1 MTRPELQSFLRSR
14 YDRAGWLALLP
25 KLLPTTEP
33 WLQAQ
38 PLDFQDD
45 AVVAAAQLGRIPLAG
60 DRTVAVLEIR
70 VAGQVDLQRNRAGLR
85 NLVARFIGQAQAD
98 AVIAF
103 FVGDSPDYRFTFAAR
118 TSAFTPDGQLQQRDT
133 APRRYTYLF
142 GPGQPCRTALDR
154 FELLRSLGPR
164 AQLSDLIEA
173 FKVEPLFKEFYREYG
188 RVFDAVENHIR
199 PSLSDKE
206 PLRLFTQRLFNRLM
220 FLAFVERKGWLR
232 WEQRTDYLSALWDDY
247 RSKNRTAATPGN
259 FYADRLV
266 PLFFEGLNQPGR
278 PAGAAD
284 PRFGA
289 VPYLNGGLFEYADDG
304 TDRLPAL
311 RVPDDALALVLD
323 PESGLFSRFN
333 FTIAESTPQE
343 INVAVDPEMLGKVF
357 EELVTGRH
365 EQGSYYTPK
374 PIVAFMGRTALAEHL
389 LDRCPAEDR
398 AAIERFVHDD
408 DAAGLRDPEAVHR
421 ALVEVKI
428 CDPACGSGAYLLG
441 LLHEL
446 VELRSRLF
454 VSRQKPDPESAY
466 QRRLQIIERNLYG
479 VDKDAFAVNIAR
491 LRLWLAL
498 AVEFEGAV
506 PPPLPNLDFKIEA
519 GDSLASLSPETVLR
533 DEGQLIADTVRQFRQ
548 KKADYLKAHGKDKVA
563 LRGEIDH
570 LKATL
575 RGWLSTEGPSDAFHW
590 AIEFAEVFMP
600 EPATVSLSGGLNLG
614 DELAPA
620 AQPGGFDIIVANPPY
635 VRMELIKPQKPV
647 LRKRFPHVHAA
658 RADLYVY
665 FYARAHELLR
675 PGGVAAFISS
685 NKWLRA
691 GYGESLRQ
699 HLLDAQAFRLVM
711 DFGDQPVFQSATAY
725 PCIFVWQKKG
735 RGDDATAWAKV
746 TDLDRCYAEGVRPHF
761 LAIHTPVP
769 ADQFGVGKPR
779 LATSAGADLRSRME
793 QSGPHLGALFKGQPC
808 RGVVTGFNDAFLI
821 DQTTRDR
828 LIAETPA
835 AAEII
840 KPLLVG
846 EDVRRYSL
854 TYRNNY
860 MIYAYHGVDIRR
872 YPSIEKHLRPF
883 RSFTNDKGKT
893 VGLEHRA
900 TEQEWYELQQP
911 QMAYREWF
919 DQPKILYPEIG
930 LDARFAMD
938 EQGLTINNKA
948 FFLPSAD
955 WFLLAVLNSSSVW
968 SWITQTLSPLR
979 GGYWEFRAQYLENLP
994 IPDASAEDR
1003 KLVGDLAE
1011 QAQALHGRRRAR
1023 CEQFLRDLGLDPSA
1037 STSRNPL
1044 EQPWS
1049 LAADDYAKRARK
1061 LLGRAPDLKIHET
1074 ARDETAAL
1082 TEQIAKIEA
1091 EIDARVA
1098 ALYGLDA
1105 EDQRWA
1111 TQSSPPVDAKQNVFF
1126 NLLGRL
1132 KERRAHFSLTE
1143 VQSAVNDAELSLTD
1157 GTLKVYLSEAVSKGL
1172 IHDAGRG
1179 WYSRLA
1185 EPLVLDPQP
1194 VRQLVR
1200 AVEKAFPLLD
1210 FSAWSTVQLNP
1221 WMHHLLAQP
1230 VHVLHVPREHLETV
1244 GDTLRNLGWEVSV
1257 NPGKQAATRDVRPG
1271 EKMVVLRP
1279 THSKQPPAQDHLA
1292 APEQT
1297 LVDLLVETEALSLMD
1312 TSEARAAALSAA
1324 NSGLLNIADLKRF
1337 AEAKYLKWDEIWPVN

>member
-118 TSAFTPDGQLQQRDT
+118 TSAFTPDGQLEQRDT

-164 AQLSDLIEA
+164 AQLADLIEA

-199 PSLSDKE
+199 PTLPDKE

-266 PLFFEGLNQPGR
+266 PLFFEGLNQPDR

-374 PIVAFMGRTALAEHL
+374 PIVAFMGRTALAEYLIGH
-389 LDRCPAEDR
+389 CPAEDR
-398 AAIERFVHDD
+398 ATIERFVHDD

-454 VSRQKPDPESAY
+454 VSRRKPDPDSAY

-498 AVEFEGAV
+498 AVEFEGPV

-519 GDSLASLSPETVLR
+519 GDSLAAPAPQDLFQRPAVEEFR
-533 DEGQLIADTVRQFRQ
+533 D
-548 KKADYLKAHGKDKVA
+548 KKAAFLRAHGAEKVRLKEELERIRADLA
-563 LRGEIDH
+563 LWQQVDNVGH
-570 LKATL
+570 
-575 RGWLSTEGPSDAFHW
+575 GFNW
-590 AIEFAEVFMP
+590 AVEFAEVFLPREEDRGLLGELMIR
-600 EPATVSLSGGLNLG
+600 EDDTRPALG
-614 DELAPA
+614 AG
-620 AQPGGFDIIVANPPY
+620 GGFDIIVANPPY

-647 LRKRFPHVHAA
+647 LRKRFPHVHAE

-735 RGDDATAWAKV
+735 RGDAATAWAKV

-821 DQTTRDR
+821 DQITRDR
-828 LIAETPA
+828 LVAETPA

-854 TYRNNY
+854 TYRNSY
-860 MIYAYHGVDIRR
+860 MIYAYHGVDISR
-872 YPSIEKHLRPF
+872 YPSVEKHLRPF

-900 TEQEWYELQQP
+900 TKQEWYELQQP

-919 DQPKILYPEIG
+919 DRPKIMYPVIG
-930 LDARFAMD
+930 LDARFGMD
-938 EQGLTINNKA
+938 ATGHIMNDKA

-1011 QAQALHGRRRAR
+1011 QAQALHGRRRVR
-1023 CEQFLRDLGLDPSA
+1023 CEQFLRDLGLDPA
-1037 STSRNPL
+1037 DSTSRNPL

-1061 LLGRAPDLKIHET
+1061 LLGRAPDPKLHAA

-1111 TQSSPPVDAKQNVFF
+1111 AQSAPADGKQTVFF
-1126 NLLGRL
+1126 DVLGKL
-1132 KERRAHFSLTE
+1132 KARRAHFSLTE

-1157 GTLKVYLSEAVSKGL
+1157 GTLKVYLSEAIGKGL

-1200 AVEKAFPLLD
+1200 VVEKAFPLLD

-1221 WMHHLLAQP
+1221 WMQHMLAQP
-1230 VHVLHVPREHLETV
+1230 VHFLHVPREHLETV

-1257 NPGKQAATRDVRPG
+1257 NPGKQAATRDIRPG

-1279 THSKQPPAQDHLA
+1279 THSKQPPAQEHFA
-1292 APEQT
+1292 APEQV
-1297 LVDLLVETEALSLMD
+1297 LVNLLVETEALSLMD
-1312 TSEARAAALSAA
+1312 TAEARAAVFGAA
-1324 NSGLLNIADLKRF
+1324 NSGFLKIADLKRF
-1337 AEAKYLKWDEIWPVN
+1337 AEFRQLDWEKLWSVN

>member
-1 MTRPELQSFLRSR
+1 
-14 YDRAGWLALLP
+14 
-25 KLLPTTEP
+25 
-33 WLQAQ
+33 
-38 PLDFQDD
+38 
-45 AVVAAAQLGRIPLAG
+45 
-60 DRTVAVLEIR
+60 
-70 VAGQVDLQRNRAGLR
+70 
-85 NLVARFIGQAQAD
+85 
-98 AVIAF
+98 
-103 FVGDSPDYRFTFAAR
+103 
-118 TSAFTPDGQLQQRDT
+118 
-133 APRRYTYLF
+133 
-142 GPGQPCRTALDR
+142 
-154 FELLRSLGPR
+154 
-164 AQLSDLIEA
+164 
-173 FKVEPLFKEFYREYG
+173 
-188 RVFDAVENHIR
+188 
-199 PSLSDKE
+199 
-206 PLRLFTQRLFNRLM
+206 
-220 FLAFVERKGWLR
+220 
-232 WEQRTDYLSALWDDY
+232 
-247 RSKNRTAATPGN
+247 
-259 FYADRLV
+259 
-266 PLFFEGLNQPGR
+266 
-278 PAGAAD
+278 
-284 PRFGA
+284 

-374 PIVAFMGRTALAEHL
+374 PIVAFMGRTALAEYLIGH
-389 LDRCPAEDR
+389 CPAEDR

-454 VSRQKPDPESAY
+454 VSRRKPDPDSAY

-498 AVEFEGAV
+498 AVEFEGPV

-519 GDSLASLSPETVLR
+519 GDSLAAPAPQDLFQRPAVEEFR
-533 DEGQLIADTVRQFRQ
+533 D
-548 KKADYLKAHGKDKVA
+548 KKAAFLRAHGSEKARLKEELERIRADLA
-563 LRGEIDH
+563 LWQQVDNVGH
-570 LKATL
+570 
-575 RGWLSTEGPSDAFHW
+575 GFNW
-590 AIEFAEVFMP
+590 AVEFAEVFLPREEDRGLLGELMIR
-600 EPATVSLSGGLNLG
+600 EDDTRPALG
-614 DELAPA
+614 AG
-620 AQPGGFDIIVANPPY
+620 GGFDIIVANPPY

-647 LRKRFPHVHAA
+647 LRKRFPHVHAE

-735 RGDDATAWAKV
+735 RGDSATAWAKV

-821 DQTTRDR
+821 DQATRDR

-854 TYRNNY
+854 TYRNSY
-860 MIYAYHGVDIRR
+860 MIYAYHGMDISR

-883 RSFTNDKGKT
+883 RSFTDDKGKT
-893 VGLEHRA
+893 VGLDHRA
-900 TEQEWYELQQP
+900 TKQEWYELQQP

-979 GGYWEFRAQYLENLP
+979 GGYWEFRAQYLETLP

-1003 KLVGDLAE
+1003 KHVGDLAQ
-1011 QAQALHGRRRAR
+1011 QAQALHSRRRAR
-1023 CEQFLRDLGLDPSA
+1023 CEQFLRDLGLDPA
-1037 STSRNPL
+1037 DSTSRNPL

-1061 LLGRAPDLKIHET
+1061 LLGRAPDPKLHAA

-1111 TQSSPPVDAKQNVFF
+1111 AQSAPADGKQTMFF
-1126 NLLGRL
+1126 DVLGKL
-1132 KERRAHFSLTE
+1132 KARRAHFSLTE

-1157 GTLKVYLSEAVSKGL
+1157 GTLKVYLSEAVAKGL

-1179 WYSRLA
+1179 WYSRFT

-1194 VRQLVR
+1194 VRKLVR

-1221 WMHHLLAQP
+1221 WMQHMLAQP
-1230 VHVLHVPREHLETV
+1230 VHFLHVPREHLETV
-1244 GDTLRNLGWEVSV
+1244 GDTLRNLGWDVSV
-1257 NPGKQAATRDVRPG
+1257 NPGKQAATRDIRPG

-1279 THSKQPPAQDHLA
+1279 THSKQPPAQEHFA

-1312 TSEARAAALSAA
+1312 TAEARAAVFGAA
-1324 NSGLLNIADLKRF
+1324 NSGFLKIADLKRF
-1337 AEAKYLKWDEIWPVN
+1337 AEFRQLEWAKLWSVN